1 MNKGDV
7 RNEFVCC
14 VCVCVWIGIY
24 GDNMLLHLECDYE
37 KNWCIVKFGT

>member
-24 GDNMLLHLECDYE
+24 GDN
-37 KNWCIVKFGT
+37 VASFGM